1 MLAHGEFEIDEVD
14 LKIIEA
20 LMKNARADFKDIAS
34 VVGVSDRTV
43 ARRIE
48 RLEECG
54 VIRGYYVDLDHSL
67 LLESGIDLSDYDEYV
82 RLSRVEWE
90 ELWNALGKIMGAG
103 LGVLLFHAGRAVGLE
118 VGSKLRGRYE
128 DLEAALK
135 ILPSL
140 LRDRGCRECKL
151 IEFDQSSCVGKFEF
165 VKQTI
170 TPRKQGV
177 VFFEWLRGILQGA
190 LEAITGKRVEVVEE
204 SSSSISVTYRFSY
217 SGVVKEDGS
226 EGKDWHR

>member
-1 MLAHGEFEIDEVD
+1 MLTNTKFEVDEVD
-14 LKIIEA
+14 LKIIQA

-54 VIRGYYVDLDHSL
+54 VIKGYYVDLDHSL
-67 LLESGIDLSDYDEYV
+67 LLQSGIDLSDYDKYV

-103 LGVLLFHAGRAVGLE
+103 LSIMLFHAGRAVGLE
-118 VGSKLRGRYE
+118 VGSKLRGRYG

-140 LRDRGCRECKL
+140 LGDRGCKECKL

-165 VKQTI
+165 ANQTI
-170 TPRKQGV
+170 MPQKHNV
-177 VFFEWLRGILQGA
+177 VLSEWLRGILQGA
-190 LEAITGKRVEVVEE
+190 LEAITGKKVEVAEE
-204 SSSSISVTYRFSY
+204 SSSISSVTYRFRCIN
-217 SGVVKEDGS
+217 G
-226 EGKDWHR
+226 EGR